1 MNTVSPSPAC
11 RIYPSIHP
19 PPGGLTHFI
28 LDQLILAV
36 CTLFN
41 PVGGGGISPVSRVLL
56 DTKNFKL
63 GRTLDFGIYE
73 VSSTF

>member
-1 MNTVSPSPAC
+1 MNTVSLSPAC
-11 RIYPSIHP
+11 RIYPSIHHLA
-19 PPGGLTHFI
+19 GGLTHFI

-41 PVGGGGISPVSRVLL
+41 GGGGISPVSRVLL

>member
-1 MNTVSPSPAC
+1 MNTVSLSPAC

-19 PPGGLTHFI
+19 LAGGLTHFI